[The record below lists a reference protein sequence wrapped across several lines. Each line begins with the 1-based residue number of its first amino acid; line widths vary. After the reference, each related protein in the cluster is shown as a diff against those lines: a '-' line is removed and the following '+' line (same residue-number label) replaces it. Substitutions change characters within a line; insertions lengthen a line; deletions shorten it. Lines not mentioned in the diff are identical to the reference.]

1 MVWSIAVVEDSP
13 LEVAQLKDY
22 ISQYSTENNVNIKVT
37 HFESGL
43 LFLEKYNPIYDIV
56 LLDIGLP
63 EMDGMETAV
72 RLREIDKSTTIIFVT
87 NMAQFAV
94 RGYEVD
100 AFDFVVKPVSY
111 SNFVL
116 KLKRAL
122 NKISSRSEKE
132 IVITSGGNVYRL
144 PSSHIKHIEIEG
156 HNLTYYTTYGV
167 LEAYGNLKEVE
178 AKLGS
183 KMFVRCNSCYLVNLN
198 HVRAVEGY
206 SVWVADKKLQISRP
220 KRKTFM
226 QSLNDF
232 LGGGI
237 G

>member
-1 MVWSIAVVEDSP
+1 MVWSIAIVEDSP
-13 LEVAQLKDY
+13 PEVEKLKEY
-22 ISQYSTENNVNIKVT
+22 IARYSEENKIELKVT
-37 HFESGL
+37 HFESGI
-43 LFLEKYNPIYDIV
+43 LFLEKYNPVYDII

-63 EMDGMETAV
+63 EMNGMETAE

-122 NKISSRSEKE
+122 NKLSSRGEQE
-132 IVITSGGNVYRL
+132 VVITSGGNIYRL
-144 PSSHIKHIEIEG
+144 PSSQIKHIEISG
-156 HNLTYYTTYGV
+156 HNLSYYTNYGV
-167 LEAYGNLKEVE
+167 LESYGNLKEVE
-178 AKLGS
+178 SKLGS

-198 HVRAVEGY
+198 YVRAVEGY
-206 SVWVADKKLQISRP
+206 SVLVGDKQLQISRP
-220 KRKTFM
+220 KRKAFM
-226 QSLNDF
+226 QALNDF

-237 G
+237 